1 MATKKIT
8 ELSALTTADGED
20 VLAIVDTSANTTNK
34 ITANDLVS
42 TTNYLK
48 FLSGDYSGLAIETK
62 NDAACD
68 SGFTMTVNTL
78 TEAAWDGGGASAI
91 VLPAATVGD
100 LCVFRFTGQADGAAN
115 ITFTTAASEFFEAQ
129 TLNTDVS
136 NVGDLFAGR
145 RVIGAVGVTQ
155 TVATFGGAIITVAST
170 HNRFTIA
177 ATATNNQTNIGAEL
191 SFFCRTAGKWQLA
204 FLSSELGSGALNATF
219 ESSAV

>member
-8 ELSALTTADGED
+8 ELSALTTADAAD
-20 VLAIVDTSANTTNK
+20 VLAIVDTSGNTTNK
-34 ITANDLVS
+34 ITANNLAV

-48 FLSGDYSGLAIETK
+48 FLSGDYSSLAIETK

-68 SGFTMTVNTL
+68 TGFTMTADTL

-91 VLPAATVGD
+91 VLPAATAGK
-100 LCVFRFTGQADGAAN
+100 LCVFRFTAQADGAAN
-115 ITFTTAASEFFEAQ
+115 ITFTTAASEFFAAQ

-155 TVATFGGAIITVAST
+155 TVATFGGAIITVAGT
-170 HNRFTIA
+170 HNRLTLT

-191 SFFCRTAGKWQLA
+191 SFFCRTDGAWQIA
-204 FLSSELGSGALNATF
+204 FLSSELGSGALNTNFAT
-219 ESSAV
+219 SAV